1 MNDLELLIADIA
13 QDRVSGATELLL
25 RAIEVLR
32 RLMSQPAA
40 DRLEAARAISR
51 AQPGMASLWNA
62 ALAAANE
69 QGQPARFER
78 FVQRVQRAPSALTR
92 FTCQLFAE
100 PDAPGHALRTG
111 PLSLVTLSSSA
122 SVRHAL
128 EGLASTRSLRVAC
141 AEGRPALEGRQLAA
155 TLAHAGIGVTLFSD
169 AAIAEAVH
177 DADAVVV
184 GADAVTSEWFMNKVG
199 TRMLAAAAVMV
210 GLPVYVIASSDKFCA
225 PALSPFIVP
234 RDGAAQEIWDS
245 PPSHVV
251 VRNPYFERVPLEL
264 VVAVITDGGIMPAAD
279 VAAFCASL
287 EAATPPR
294 LVRQLAER

>member
-1 MNDLELLIADIA
+1 MEDLDPLISDIA
-13 QDRVSGATELLL
+13 RDRVSGATDILQ

-32 RLMSQPAA
+32 RVMPKPAA
-40 DRLEAARAISR
+40 DRLEVARAICR
-51 AQPGMASLWNA
+51 AQPGMAPLWNA
-62 ALAAANE
+62 ALAAARDE
-69 QGQPARFER
+69 GQPARFER
-78 FVQRVQRAPSALTR
+78 FVQRAQRAPSALVR
-92 FTCQLFAE
+92 FACQLFAE
-100 PDAPGHALRTG
+100 PDAPARGRKTG

-128 EGLASTRSLRVAC
+128 EGLASTRALRVAC
-141 AEGRPALEGRQLAA
+141 AEGRPALEGRGMA
-155 TLAHAGIGVTLFSD
+155 TTLSQAGIAVSLFSD
-169 AAIAEAVH
+169 AAVGEAV
-177 DADAVVV
+177 DAADAVVV
-184 GADAVTSEWFMNKVG
+184 GADAIASEWFMNKVG

-225 PALSPFIVP
+225 PALSSFVVP
-234 RDGAAQEIWDS
+234 RDGAAHEIWDS
-245 PPSHVV
+245 PPSDVV

-287 EAATPPR
+287 EPATPAG